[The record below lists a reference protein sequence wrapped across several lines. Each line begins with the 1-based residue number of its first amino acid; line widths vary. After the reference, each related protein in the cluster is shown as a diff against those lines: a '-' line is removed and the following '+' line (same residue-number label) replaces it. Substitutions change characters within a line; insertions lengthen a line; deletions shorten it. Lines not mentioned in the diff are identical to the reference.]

1 MFCPAEVGETVGA
14 VKVFERIVGG
24 AEVSERTVGGV
35 ERAVVMGW
43 DVVEVVPAGADEPGC
58 E

>member
-24 AEVSERTVGGV
+24 AEAFEKAVGGA
-35 ERAVVMGW
+35 EMDC